1 MISDIGMP
9 EEDGYELMQ
18 RIRELPIEKGGLI
31 PAIALTGYATR
42 KDRERSLSVGYQKHL
57 AKPIEQSDLVT
68 AIAGLVGR

>member
-1 MISDIGMP
+1 
-9 EEDGYELMQ
+9 
-18 RIRELPIEKGGLI
+18 LI

-57 AKPIEQSDLVT
+57 PKPIEQSDLVT